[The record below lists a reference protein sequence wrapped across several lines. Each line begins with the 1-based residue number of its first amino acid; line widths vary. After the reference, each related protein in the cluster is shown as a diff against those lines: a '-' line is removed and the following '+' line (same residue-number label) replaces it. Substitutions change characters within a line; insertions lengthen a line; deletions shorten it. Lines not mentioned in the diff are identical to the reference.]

1 MLDRKK
7 RKKKAIIYKLEIEYI
22 AKAQFSRTR
31 NAISES
37 DLKIGNF
44 QKHNTQ
50 ITKTASF
57 IKGLRRVKNTYNQNH

>member
-7 RKKKAIIYKLEIEYI
+7 RKKKAIIYKHEIEYI
-22 AKAQFSRTR
+22 AQTQFSRTR

-37 DLKIGNF
+37 DLKTGNF

-57 IKGLRRVKNTYNQNH
+57 LKGLRRIKNTHNQNH